1 MIVFIGIF
9 VGWVE
14 LIAIVV
20 AGLVIPPENIG
31 SGQAFFASSRAV
43 SGEIASE
50 SICLPKS
57 IEESTK
63 QFQQAY
69 T

>member
-1 MIVFIGIF
+1 MGIF

-31 SGQAFFASSRAV
+31 TGQAFFASSRAT
-43 SGEIASE
+43 SGTVASE
-50 SICLPKS
+50 SIRLMN
-57 IEESTK
+57 EV
-63 QFQQAY
+63 
-69 T
+69 

>member
-1 MIVFIGIF
+1 MIGLF

-31 SGQAFFASSRAV
+31 TGQAFFASSRAI
-43 SGEIASE
+43 SGTIAS
-50 SICLPKS
+50 K
-57 IEESTK
+57 
-63 QFQQAY
+63 Y
-69 T
+69 TAFTLEKGRKIG